1 VTDPRGQA
9 GVVAADGSPV
19 DIYRA
24 LPRPAEADAIH
35 DAIPAGATV
44 LDLGCGTGRF
54 ARALA
59 ELGHEVTAVDHEPA
73 MLEALDEV
81 EGVEPVG
88 ADITALDLGR
98 TFGVVLLASHLV
110 NDDALGPR
118 SLAVARDHVTRDGLV
133 IAEVYPPGIDWTA
146 AVGRRS
152 ELGPVGVT
160 VTEAAVDGDVLTA
173 SVRYDLGERVW
184 DQPFRARLL
193 DESAVTTRLAEAG
206 LRFDGWLDEGRGWLL
221 ASPRPA
227 ASPQGAGSTATTRA
241 DQGQ

>member
-1 VTDPRGQA
+1 VTDERVPA
-9 GVVAADGSPV
+9 GVVAPDGSPV

-24 LPRPAEADAIH
+24 LPRPTEADAIH
-35 DAIPAGATV
+35 AAIPAGSTV

-73 MLEALDEV
+73 MLEALDDA

-98 TFGVVLLASHLV
+98 SFGVVLLASHLV
-110 NDDALGPR
+110 NDDDLGPR
-118 SLAVARDHVTRDGLV
+118 ALAVARDHVTRDGLV
-133 IAEVYPPGIDWTA
+133 IAEVYAPSTDWPA

-160 VTEAAVDGDVLTA
+160 VTEAEVKGDVLSA
-173 SVRYDLGERVW
+173 SVRYDLGERTW
-184 DQPFRARLL
+184 DQPFGARLL
-193 DESAVTTRLAEAG
+193 DEAAVTTRLADAG
-206 LRFDGWLDEGRGWLL
+206 LRFDGWLDEGRGWLI
-221 ASPRPA
+221 ARPQA
-227 ASPQGAGSTATTRA
+227 RSAQGAGSTATTRA